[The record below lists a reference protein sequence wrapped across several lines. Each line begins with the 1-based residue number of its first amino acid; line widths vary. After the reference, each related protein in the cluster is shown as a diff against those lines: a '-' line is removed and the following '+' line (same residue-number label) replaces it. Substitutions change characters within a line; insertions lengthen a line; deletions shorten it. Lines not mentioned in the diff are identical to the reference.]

1 VRYNRRGD
9 LCAGVAGG
17 VLSINRVAIGFGGGP
32 KWLNDHTLLA
42 NALVRDR
49 WALYQFDRT
58 TNWQPALLDE
68 RGATR
73 IGAGGGNWAA
83 TLASTP
89 PVTYGEVDGEPLSSL
104 INLLILDGWQDGSL
118 IFCDRDYMTLI
129 IRWPDGSLAQWPMPP
144 HINLENVRMAE
155 GGFCYLQ
162 EPRSLVWQP
171 RNGPSRIVPTVDV
184 PFEPMTW
191 QDTDGWRWWL
201 YHNDATYLQY
211 EDTATGWQGPASYG
225 PDAWFGA
232 DGLFQ
237 VATTPSAGELPDTI
251 TLTTVHPDTRIPLAP
266 PVPSIG
272 AFAWPVYIAP
282 FSDPDHRSGCPVNVD
297 NIGILC
303 ETADELPTVIRQAEA
318 EHKRVCFIWDHPT
331 APVVPPGLRA
341 WDQVWIEAYR
351 LKTETLEQ
359 SAQRWWANLLTL
371 EANWPGDSGIIPMF
385 YCQGGAP
392 PNELWTVPEVLEA
405 NARVPALLNT
415 LPRVKVAAPFAY
427 DRLNGITAH
436 PPLQTRLNQYQAAS
450 PGVPV
455 LVPIPPIPPPDV
467 ADSRLLYSLIE
478 RRTSRMTATRV
489 VGGPMLKASGGGYG
503 VILNNPID
511 QDYLGLP
518 PKNTVLQ
525 GGPASGQVVLTVTP
539 SGDFQCRDKN
549 AIGSW
554 ETGTPSGGFLVY
566 TGDGGQR
573 FLIPFAK

>member
-1 VRYNRRGD
+1 MLRIDITNGLYAEALPNRQYACLVVDADPHLMTHLGRVDLINRLQPLYLRVTHVEGQTFKLAGQSNNSPETLEWIDGIGWTRYLVVACGVSPVIYDNAGD
-9 LCAGVAGG
+9 LHISDCSIGSQGWRFCAADGRLWTGDETVAPKPNSYVPEWTDLGDG
-17 VLSINRVAIGFGGGP
+17 LTIGQCNLTAGIAVWDGTATRLVDAGDAYFIRARRSGEDVAIAAVRPSGQP
-32 KWLNDHTLLA
+32 TTLL
-42 NALVRDR
+42 
-49 WALYQFDRT
+49 WT
-58 TNWQPALLDE
+58 TMAELRACPV
-68 RGATR
+68 
-73 IGAGGGNWAA
+73 IPV
-83 TLASTP
+83 TP
-89 PVTYGEVDGEPLSSL
+89 PV
-104 INLLILDGWQDGSL
+104 
-118 IFCDRDYMTLI
+118 
-129 IRWPDGSLAQWPMPP
+129 PP
-144 HINLENVRMAE
+144 IA
-155 GGFCYLQ
+155 
-162 EPRSLVWQP
+162 
-171 RNGPSRIVPTVDV
+171 
-184 PFEPMTW
+184 
-191 QDTDGWRWWL
+191 
-201 YHNDATYLQY
+201 
-211 EDTATGWQGPASYG
+211 
-225 PDAWFGA
+225 
-232 DGLFQ
+232 
-237 VATTPSAGELPDTI
+237 
-251 TLTTVHPDTRIPLAP
+251 
-266 PVPSIG
+266 

-297 NIGILC
+297 DLGILC

-331 APVVPPGLRA
+331 APVVPSGLRA

-359 SAQRWWANLLTL
+359 SVQRWWANLLTL
-371 EANWPGDSGIIPMF
+371 EASWPGDSGIIPMF
-385 YCQGGAP
+385 YCQGATP

-415 LPRVKVAAPFAY
+415 LPRVKVVAPFAY

-455 LVPIPPIPPPDV
+455 LVPIPPIPPPDG

-478 RRTSRMTATRV
+478 RRTSHMTATRV